1 MGARHISQGTTKLL
15 STIALKMVCK
25 IEELH
30 SRVPAWQ
37 QQVEELAQGELCHG
51 TGLEAR
57 MSIPHFLLYH
67 FPELS

>member
-30 SRVPAWQ
+30 SRVSSAM
-37 QQVEELAQGELCHG
+37 AQGWRPG
-51 TGLEAR
+51 
-57 MSIPHFLLYH
+57 
-67 FPELS
+67 